1 MNTPTPTINLTA
13 LINRVKLVILS
24 PKECWQTISNEQTD
38 PKAFTITT
46 VAPLVVAGVICTTI
60 GMTIFGI
67 PIPLLGTQRAPFFSS
82 LIEGISNGAVTIA
95 ILFIAAL
102 VAQKLTGFFQGSA
115 TFERSFSL
123 VAHSALPGLA
133 ATVLGIYPALSPLQ
147 IIFGIVG
154 LYALYQG
161 TSVMTTV
168 GESNRL
174 GFVAAFIVSTIV
186 VGVILFGVVGAIG
199 LGSRPPLS

>member
-82 LIEGISNGAVTIA
+82 LIAGISNGAVTIA
-95 ILFIAAL
+95 MLFIAAL

-168 GESNRL
+168 GERNRL
-174 GFVAAFIVSTIV
+174 GFVAAFMVSMLLVALIIVGIEQAL
-186 VGVILFGVVGAIG
+186 GIG
-199 LGSRPPLS
+199 R